1 MITEEELQK
10 NNYQYI
16 DHCYDGTKLGVK
28 TKYRDIDN
36 LFYIDDS
43 FMKEAFADVNDT
55 MKLGE
60 ARSLIKLAPTE
71 NAKIPVL
78 SGTIPAVIIQLSA
91 YDENGKVI
99 KKSQV

>member
-1 MITEEELQK
+1 M
-10 NNYQYI
+10 

-28 TKYRDIDN
+28 TKYRDIDD

-43 FMKEAFADVNDT
+43 FMKEAFADVNNT
-55 MKLGE
+55 MKLGK

-78 SGTIPAVIIQLSA
+78 SGTIPVVII
-91 YDENGKVI
+91 
-99 KKSQV
+99 